1 MKSPIKYPPLLT
13 AEEERTCIRDW
24 FEKGDKKAR
33 ERLLTNVLRFITQ
46 HAVKLATPAAPIDDL
61 IQAGMLGA
69 LRALEKFDP
78 DRGLRFVTY
87 AGPWIRQAMY
97 RHVSA
102 NRCILSGTSISM
114 KKSERK
120 HDKARLAVEVE
131 EFCDGTG
138 ALHSAGEGGASTRT
152 PPEKASVV
160 LERTDD
166 EDLDAATREQR
177 FRELV
182 EKADLDLKEEMVISL
197 RWLSPW
203 GELLPM
209 DEVAFAMD
217 YTRERC
223 SQIEKSAM
231 TKIREV
237 ALILYGDDEL

>member
-1 MKSPIKYPPLLT
+1 MKSPIQYPPLLS
-13 AEEERTCIRDW
+13 AEEERTCVRAW
-24 FEKGDKKAR
+24 FERSDTKAR

-46 HAVKLATPAAPIDDL
+46 HAVKLATASTPIEDL

-69 LRALEKFDP
+69 IRALEKFEP
-78 DRGLRFVTY
+78 NRGLRFVTY
-87 AGPWIRQAMY
+87 AAPWIRQAMY

-102 NRCILSGTSISM
+102 NRCVVSGTTISM
-114 KKSERK
+114 KKSERE
-120 HDKARLAVEVE
+120 HDKARMAVETE
-131 EFCDGTG
+131 EFQDGNETPTAPDGRASKG
-138 ALHSAGEGGASTRT
+138 A
-152 PPEKASVV
+152 PPKASVI

-166 EDLDAATREQR
+166 EDLDAATRETR
-177 FRELV
+177 FRELI
-182 EKADLDLKEEMVISL
+182 EKADLDLKEEMVITL

-209 DEVAFAMD
+209 DEVAHAMD

-223 SQIEKSAM
+223 SQIEKNAM